1 MKRACAPTPGMPCSS
16 NDAIC
21 IGIVAVCCLQC
32 QFKMFKT
39 IDQPADCEIRSV
51 IRFLTARNVSAAEI
65 HLQISEVYG
74 PNAMSDSKVR
84 KWVRAFKDGREN
96 VHDEPRSGRPS
107 VITEDLVNAV
117 DEKIREDRRFTIST
131 LALEFPNVGRTT
143 LHKIVSENLQFHKL
157 CARWV
162 PRLLTEE
169 HQMKRMACALDFLD
183 RYHKEGD
190 QFLEKIVTGDE
201 TWVSHMTP
209 ESKRQSME
217 WRHTTSPV
225 RVKAKRTIST
235 RKVMATVFWDRHGV
249 LLVEFM
255 QQGTTINA
263 AAYCA
268 TLTKLR
274 RAIQNKRR
282 GLLTSGVLLLHD
294 NARPHSA
301 IHTQNLI
308 RSFGWEQIDHPPYSP
323 DLAPSDFH
331 LFRYLKEFLSG
342 KRFATDDE
350 VKEAVKDWLSSQAAD
365 VYDLGIQKLVE
376 RYDKCLNKYGNYVEK

>member
-1 MKRACAPTPGMPCSS
+1 
-16 NDAIC
+16 
-21 IGIVAVCCLQC
+21 
-32 QFKMFKT
+32 MFKT
-39 IDQPADCEIRSV
+39 IDQPADCEIWSV
-51 IRFLTARNVSAAEI
+51 IRFLTAKNVSAAEI
-65 HLQISEVYG
+65 HRQISDVYG
-74 PNAMSDSKVR
+74 PNAMSSSKVH
-84 KWVRAFKDGREN
+84 KWVRAFKDGRKN

-107 VITEDLVNAV
+107 VITDDLVKAV

-143 LHKIVSENLQFHKL
+143 LHKVVSEKLKFRKL

-169 HQMKRMACALDFLD
+169 HKLKIMVCALDFLD

-190 QFLEKIVTGDE
+190 KFLERIVTGDE
-201 TWVSHMTP
+201 TWVSHITP

-217 WRHTTSPV
+217 WRHTNSPV
-225 RVKAKRTIST
+225 RVKAKRIIST

-282 GLLTSGVLLLHD
+282 GLLTSGVVLLHD
-294 NARPHSA
+294 NASPHSA
-301 IHTQNLI
+301 INIQNLI
-308 RSFGWEQIDHPPYSP
+308 RSFGWEPIDHPPYSR
-323 DLAPSDFH
+323 DMAQSDFH
-331 LFRYLKEFLSG
+331 LFRYLKEFLGG
-342 KRFATDDE
+342 KRFDTADE
-350 VKEAVKDWLSSQAAD
+350 VKEEVQDWLSSQAAD
-365 VYDLGIQKLVE
+365 VYEVGIQKLVE
-376 RYDKCLNKYGNYVEK
+376 RYDKCLDKHGKYVEK

>member
-1 MKRACAPTPGMPCSS
+1 
-16 NDAIC
+16 
-21 IGIVAVCCLQC
+21 
-32 QFKMFKT
+32 MFKT

-51 IRFLTARNVSAAEI
+51 IRFLTAKNVSAAEI
-65 HLQISEVYG
+65 HRQISDVYG
-74 PNAMSDSKVR
+74 PNAMSSSKVH

-96 VHDEPRSGRPS
+96 VHDEPRSDRPS
-107 VITEDLVNAV
+107 VITDDLVKAV

-143 LHKIVSENLQFHKL
+143 LHRVVSEKLKFRKL
-157 CARWV
+157 CALWV

-169 HQMKRMACALDFLD
+169 HKLKRMACVLDFLD

-190 QFLEKIVTGDE
+190 KFLERIVTGDE
-201 TWVSHMTP
+201 TWVSHITP

-217 WRHTTSPV
+217 WRLTNSPV

-282 GLLTSGVLLLHD
+282 GLLTSGVVLLHD
-294 NARPHSA
+294 NASPHSA
-301 IHTQNLI
+301 INTQNLI
-308 RSFGWEQIDHPPYSP
+308 RSFGWEQIDHPPYTP
-323 DLAPSDFH
+323 VMAQSDFH
-331 LFRYLKEFLSG
+331 LFRYLKEFLGG
-342 KRFATDDE
+342 KRFDTADK
-350 VKEAVKDWLSSQAAD
+350 VKEVQDWLSSQAAD
-365 VYDLGIQKLVE
+365 VVGIQKLVE
-376 RYDKCLNKYGNYVEK
+376 RYDKCLNKHGKYVEK